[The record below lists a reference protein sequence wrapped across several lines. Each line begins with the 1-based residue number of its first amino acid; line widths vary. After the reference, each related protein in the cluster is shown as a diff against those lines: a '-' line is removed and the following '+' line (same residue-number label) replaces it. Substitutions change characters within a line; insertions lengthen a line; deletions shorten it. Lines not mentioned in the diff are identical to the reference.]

1 MGSVIDW
8 KMHCDYREDAC
19 LGFPPMEADGGR
31 LMADG
36 GGERKRG
43 RAVRATL
50 ACLVD
55 HHEEYSLPK
64 LTEPSRTTTNASK
77 QKNLSP

>member
-55 HHEEYSLPK
+55 HHEEYQSK
-64 LTEPSRTTTNASK
+64 TNLK
-77 QKNLSP
+77 H